1 MKSAL
6 VLLLA
11 PLSALAA
18 PAELVERQ
26 SHASI
31 DQLIKAKGKL
41 YFGTCADQRT
51 LSNSQNAGVIKPDF
65 GQLTPENSMK
75 WDATEPSRGSMS
87 YGGADYLV
95 NWAQENNKTIRGHT
109 LVWHS
114 QLPGWVSNIRD
125 KSTLT
130 TVIQNRES
138 FSNGAS
144 STECI
149 CYSLEQ
155 LLNIDLTRCDEPCH
169 SIQGKDPGLGRFP
182 AYLLTSF
189 IRGLPRNT
197 NTNTFNRTL

>member
-18 PAELVERQ
+18 PAELVGRQ
-26 SHASI
+26 SHPSI
-31 DQLIKAKGKL
+31 DQLIKSKGKL

-95 NWAQENNKTIRGHT
+95 NWAQENNKTVRGHT

-130 TVIQNRES
+130 TVIQNRRS
-138 FSNGAS
+138 LSLDSRA
-144 STECI
+144 TER
-149 CYSLEQ
+149 SLLWEVAA
-155 LLNIDLTRCDEPCH
+155 DLELSRRNEPRH
-169 SIQGKDPGLGRFP
+169 SIQGKDPSLGMLHHLAPIRGCFP
-182 AYLLTSF
+182 ARY
-189 IRGLPRNT
+189 
-197 NTNTFNRTL
+197 